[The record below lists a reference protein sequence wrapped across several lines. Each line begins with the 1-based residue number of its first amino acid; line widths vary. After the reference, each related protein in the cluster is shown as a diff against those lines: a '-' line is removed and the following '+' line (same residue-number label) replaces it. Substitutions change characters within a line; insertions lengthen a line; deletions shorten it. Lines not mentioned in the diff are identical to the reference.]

1 MRASTCYNIPTMIS
15 IFYKNTRSKK
25 IHKLEDYRSN
35 SWISVEEPTDEELE
49 TVATRYKIDIGL
61 LQDAMDINE
70 LPRVEYEDGIL
81 YVFTR
86 FVYGYGTSVL
96 TAPMLIVMT
105 RGSLLTISPKSLPFL
120 ERFLNGKIA
129 FNTIDRTTLL
139 LKILRQISSNYTNSL
154 NSLGKKIIGFSKRVE
169 NIKNKDIV
177 QFIQYENIL
186 YDLNTA
192 LVRNETI
199 FRNLMTGKVM
209 KFSEDEIDLVEDLA
223 LENAQNMEIAKDN
236 IRTIVNVR
244 ESYSTILTN
253 NLNNV
258 IKLFTSLTVI
268 LTIPTIL
275 GSFFGM
281 NVALP
286 LADHPYAFYE
296 IIIVCLILML
306 ILVVI
311 FIKRDWL

>member
-1 MRASTCYNIPTMIS
+1 
-15 IFYKNTRSKK
+15 
-25 IHKLEDYRSN
+25 
-35 SWISVEEPTDEELE
+35 
-49 TVATRYKIDIGL
+49 
-61 LQDAMDINE
+61 
-70 LPRVEYEDGIL
+70 
-81 YVFTR
+81 
-86 FVYGYGTSVL
+86 
-96 TAPMLIVMT
+96 
-105 RGSLLTISPKSLPFL
+105 
-120 ERFLNGKIA
+120 
-129 FNTIDRTTLL
+129 
-139 LKILRQISSNYTNSL
+139 
-154 NSLGKKIIGFSKRVE
+154 
-169 NIKNKDIV
+169 
-177 QFIQYENIL
+177 
-186 YDLNTA
+186 
-192 LVRNETI
+192 
-199 FRNLMTGKVM
+199 M